1 MAGTILRR
9 VAGFLLATILVATN
23 FTALDNSA
31 IGASPKPAAV
41 VELFT
46 SQGCSSCPPAD
57 KLLGKYAKRED
68 VVALTFPVDYWDYL
82 GWKDTLASPAYSAR
96 QRSYARA
103 RGDGQVYTPQVVVN
117 GLRHANGSHEKA
129 INRAIAKTQKIWQS
143 HRVALKMW
151 TEGDA
156 LIIRAGAAP
165 EGMRVKPATIWL
177 ALVKKAETIAIN
189 RGENRGRTITYHS
202 VVREMTPVG
211 RWTGQEVTVKLPKH
225 HLMSG
230 GSDGCTVLLQQDTA
244 GPILAAAEM
253 KDW

>member
-1 MAGTILRR
+1 MAGTVFKRI
-9 VAGFLLATILVATN
+9 AGSLLAAILV
-23 FTALDNSA
+23 TASLAAPDNGA
-31 IGASPKPAAV
+31 IAASSKPVAV

-57 KLLGKYAKRED
+57 KLLGKYAKRSD
-68 VVALTFPVDYWDYL
+68 IVALTFPVDYWDYL

-96 QRSYARA
+96 QRSYAAA
-103 RGDGQVYTPQVVVN
+103 RGDGQVYTPQAVIN
-117 GLRHANGSHEKA
+117 GLRHANGSHERA
-129 INRAIAKTQKIWQS
+129 INRAISKTQKSWQGTRIS
-143 HRVALKMW
+143 LKMW
-151 TEGDA
+151 TEGDV
-156 LIIRAGAAP
+156 LIISAGAAP
-165 EGMRVKPATIWL
+165 EGARVKPATIWL
-177 ALVKKAETIAIN
+177 ALTKKTETVTIN

-211 RWTGQEVTVKLPKH
+211 RWTGQEVMVKLPKH

-244 GPILAAAEM
+244 GPILAAAEL